1 MPYILAI
8 QLGIDPALNKPIP
21 AARCC
26 GKKQHAK
33 QTTNVLH
40 WRAVQRRREILLRE
54 SYGYTYGTIAKLVG
68 VTPHYVYEVC
78 RRSGVRRYRTDRY
91 VRPSRKNKAAA

>member
-1 MPYILAI
+1 MPCVLAI
-8 QLGIDPALNKPIP
+8 QLGIEPVLNKPLV
-21 AARCC
+21 AARSSAR
-26 GKKQHAK
+26 KQPVEPPV
-33 QTTNVLH
+33 NLSH
-40 WRAVQRRREILLRE
+40 WRAVQRRREILLWE
-54 SYGYTYGTIAKLVG
+54 SYGYTYATIAKLVG